1 MAEMILI
8 GFGSKDKT
16 IDLTNKTPE
25 QVIEEMTK

>member
-1 MAEMILI
+1 MPELIMI
-8 GFGSKDKT
+8 GFGAKDKT